1 MLDRKGVALEHGR
14 YTRETPEKQRVKG
27 KNYKNKT
34 RVQCIDHIQGKS
46 HNQQRAKEDRVIL
59 LEYTALNTLLCLSFQ
74 IHNNKQ
80 PFHLNP
86 TSKSSSP
93 HCQILHH

>member
-34 RVQCIDHIQGKS
+34 WVQCIDHIQGKS

-59 LEYTALNTLLCLSFQ
+59 LESKFTLLFLSFQ

-80 PFHLNP
+80 PFHLTP